1 MYLLRKLITQ
11 QYLKHSVKIFQIEK
25 IKTKK
30 IESNKRVT
38 LLLNHLFRTRK
49 KNKIYK
55 LMRKK
60 SISYQLKKI
69 LQIHEINKINVLL
82 NLSSLEEIK
91 DSSMKN
97 TYNKHIA
104 QENSDE
110 KN

>member
-49 KNKIYK
+49 KK
-55 LMRKK
+55 
-60 SISYQLKKI
+60 
-69 LQIHEINKINVLL
+69 
-82 NLSSLEEIK
+82 
-91 DSSMKN
+91 
-97 TYNKHIA
+97 
-104 QENSDE
+104 
-110 KN
+110 